1 MKIARLKKII
11 LVNIAFFIALCLS
24 LAAIVFFIFNINA
37 DTIQE
42 ININKQQI
50 KKFEL
55 ENIKRKKH
63 HLDLVKYSKN
73 WQAIPVK
80 SRFITGV
87 KPNNFNDLIEILA
100 DKYSISNIQTSL
112 KIPENLNSGIF
123 RKDSILIKVIS
134 GNINYNS
141 SDDIRSLKF
150 LHEMFKSLPGEVI
163 IKSITIVKAY
173 EYSNEDF
180 LAISKLGKI
189 DKVRTRITFDWFYK
203 DRK

>member
-1 MKIARLKKII
+1 MKIDRLKRII
-11 LVNIAFFIALCLS
+11 LINTAFFVTLCLS
-24 LAAIVFFIFNINA
+24 LTAIVFFIFNINS

-55 ENIKRKKH
+55 ENTKRKKH
-63 HLDLVKYSKN
+63 RQDLTRYSQN
-73 WQAIPVK
+73 WQNIPAK
-80 SRFITGV
+80 SKFITGV
-87 KPNNFNDLIEILA
+87 KPNNFNNLIDDLVS
-100 DKYSISNIQTSL
+100 KYSITNIQTSL
-112 KIPENLNSGIF
+112 KIPEKLNSGIF
-123 RKDSILIKVIS
+123 KKDSISIKVIS

-141 SDDIRSLKF
+141 SDDVRSLKF

-173 EYSNEDF
+173 EYSNDDF
-180 LAISKLGKI
+180 LAISKTGRI

-203 DRK
+203 NRK